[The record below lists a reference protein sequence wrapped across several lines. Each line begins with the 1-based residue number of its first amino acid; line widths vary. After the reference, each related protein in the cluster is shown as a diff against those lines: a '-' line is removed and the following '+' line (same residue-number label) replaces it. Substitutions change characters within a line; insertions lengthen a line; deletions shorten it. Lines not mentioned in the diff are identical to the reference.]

1 MYDMIYDQIIMNANI
16 ISMDQKENRYEW
28 LGINDGKI
36 SSLGNGYFDGKAKE
50 ILDMKGATVIPG
62 LSDCHVHVL
71 NAGIDLS
78 GVSLDNCTS
87 ISEVLCLLKKRC
99 EEDPGDGWV
108 FGTGYIPQLIK
119 EGRYP
124 TKHELDEIS
133 NRHKV
138 MIFAATLHA
147 CALNSSGCEI
157 AAVPDDMPGV
167 EKKGNVPTGVYQ
179 SDESAFIANENVFGS
194 LSDDELWKYIQDCA
208 NTAVKKG
215 VTSIHGLFGQFVKG
229 DRDIE
234 VVLKRKEEL
243 PVDMTIFYQTWNV
256 EKAEAAG
263 LPRIGGCL
271 TLDGAAFEY
280 TMANYEPYITA
291 PALRGV
297 LYHNDVKVYQFVSKC
312 HEKNLQCTM
321 HAVGER
327 AIDQLLY
334 TYHRVFIEQ
343 GRKDLRHRIEHFCL
357 PTEAQIKMAKDLDI
371 ILCMQP
377 GFSYLWDN
385 EPSQFAEVLGK
396 ERSDRIDPF
405 KKVVDAGIRLIGG
418 SDCPVSPIDPLRD
431 IAHCVNGYNSIRNIS
446 VTDAL
451 KMYTINPAYATKEEN
466 SKGSIEIGKRAN
478 LTIIDKDP
486 YELQNNKEIFHI
498 KVLYTIKDGTITYSA

>member
-1 MYDMIYDQIIMNANI
+1 MIYDKAIINANI

-28 LGINDGKI
+28 VGINNGSI
-36 SSLGNGYFDGKAKE
+36 SALGNGPFDGEAKE
-50 ILDMKGATVIPG
+50 IMDIKGATVIPG

-71 NAGIDLS
+71 SAGIDLS
-78 GVSLDNCTS
+78 GVNLDNCTS
-87 ISEVLCLLKKRC
+87 ISEVLLLLKKRC

-133 NRHKV
+133 SRHKV

-167 EKKGNVPTGVYQ
+167 EKKGNVPTGVYN

-194 LSDDELWKYIQDCA
+194 LSDDELWRYIQDCA
-208 NTAVKKG
+208 QDAVKKG

-229 DRDIE
+229 DRDVE
-234 VVLKRKEEL
+234 VVLKRKDEL

-371 ILCMQP
+371 ILSMQP

-385 EPSQFAEVLGK
+385 EPSQFAEVLGR

-405 KKVVDAGIRLIGG
+405 KKVVDAGIKLIGG

-431 IAHCVNGYNSIRNIS
+431 IAHCVNGYNPIRNIS
-446 VTDAL
+446 MKEAL
-451 KMYTINPAYATKEEN
+451 KMYTITPAYATKEEN
-466 SKGSIEIGKRAN
+466 LKGSIEIGKRAD
-478 LTIIDKDP
+478 LTIINKDP
-486 YELQNNKEIFHI
+486 YDLQKDKEIFHI
-498 KVLYTIKDGTITYSA
+498 QVLHTIRGGIMTYSA